1 MVNLPRVPLADDH
14 ALILAGIRGLL
25 EVHYDVVEQV
35 GDGRSLVE
43 AALRL
48 RPDVIILDISL
59 PLLNGIDAARQ
70 IKKIW
75 PEAKLVFLSMHS
87 SPVYLREAIN
97 AGGEAYILKTSAK
110 EELRIA
116 VRKVLDGQ
124 TYLSQSIDRGVRE
137 SVDPSLGGRGRL
149 SARFTPRQIE
159 VLQLIAEGFGNKE
172 IADRLHISV
181 KTVEF
186 HRARIMA
193 KMGAHNVADLIRY
206 AMQSGIV
213 NA

>member
-1 MVNLPRVPLADDH
+1 MVNLPRVLLADDH
-14 ALILAGIRGLL
+14 TLILAGIRGLL

-124 TYLSQSIDRGVRE
+124 THLSQSFDRSVRE
-137 SVDPSLGGRGRL
+137 SVTPPWEGAGGFRPDLRRGKL
-149 SARFTPRQIE
+149 KYCS
-159 VLQLIAEGFGNKE
+159 
-172 IADRLHISV
+172 
-181 KTVEF
+181 
-186 HRARIMA
+186 
-193 KMGAHNVADLIRY
+193 
-206 AMQSGIV
+206 
-213 NA
+213 

>member
-1 MVNLPRVPLADDH
+1 MVNLPRVLLADDH
-14 ALILAGIRGLL
+14 TLILAGIRGLL

-124 TYLSQSIDRGVRE
+124 THLSQSFDRSVRE
-137 SVDPSLGGRGRL
+137 SVDPSLGRRGRL

-213 NA
+213 SA

>member
-1 MVNLPRVPLADDH
+1 MVNLPRVLLADDH
-14 ALILAGIRGLL
+14 TLILAGIRGLL

-124 TYLSQSIDRGVRE
+124 THLSQSFDRSVRE
-137 SVDPSLGGRGRL
+137 SVDPSLGRRGRL

>member
-1 MVNLPRVPLADDH
+1 MVNLPRVLLADDH
-14 ALILAGIRGLL
+14 ALILAGIHSLL
-25 EVHYDVVEQV
+25 DGHYDVIEQV

-48 RPDVIILDISL
+48 RPDLIILDISL

-97 AGGEAYILKTSAK
+97 AGGDAYILKTSAK

-116 VRKVLDGQ
+116 THKVLDGQ
-124 TYLSQSIDRGVRE
+124 TYISQNFDRGVRE
-137 SVDPSLGGRGRL
+137 SVDSSLGGRGRL
-149 SARFTPRQIE
+149 SARLTSRQIE

-172 IADRLHISV
+172 IADRLQISV

-186 HRARIMA
+186 HRGRIMA
-193 KMGAHNVADLIRY
+193 KLGAHNVADLIRY
-206 AMQSGIV
+206 AVQSGIV
-213 NA
+213 SV